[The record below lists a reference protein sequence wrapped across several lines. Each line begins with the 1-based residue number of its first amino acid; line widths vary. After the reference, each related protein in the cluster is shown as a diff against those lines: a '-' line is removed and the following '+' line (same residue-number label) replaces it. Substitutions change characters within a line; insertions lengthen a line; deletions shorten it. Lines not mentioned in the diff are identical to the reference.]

1 MMMFVCLF
9 GRYGENWPVVGLYLG
24 EKVVCIR
31 CAIQTFLYRP
41 DVSSLDYV
49 KDIFNITLLQ
59 ELQDLGRD
67 PPAQC
72 SAGPV
77 DDSES
82 K

>member
-1 MMMFVCLF
+1 M
-9 GRYGENWPVVGLYLG
+9 
-24 EKVVCIR
+24 
-31 CAIQTFLYRP
+31 
-41 DVSSLDYV
+41 SSLDFV